1 METTIFKSKVSFLTI
16 GFGLIGAVFM
26 IALSLPLLL
35 SKWVKPES
43 SDNVN
48 SIICWSIIS
57 CFWLVALSC
66 LYILFNVKTFTL
78 TNKNL
83 IISRPLLFLSLKI
96 PLENIKNI
104 NEEDYEI
111 NSTANSRKINVYN
124 GEKMTLELQNGK
136 KVIFT
141 SFEISEYDDLVQNL
155 KNIKLNVNNNGTIKN
170 DRSNKFQFY
179 PLLLFLIILTIII
192 IFSLIKKK

>member
-35 SKWVKPES
+35 SKWSKS

-48 SIICWSIIS
+48 LIICWIIIG
-57 CFWLVALSC
+57 CFWLVSLLC

-83 IISRPLLFLSLKI
+83 IINRPLLFLNLKI
-96 PLENIKNI
+96 PLENIKSI

-111 NSTANSRKINVYN
+111 NSAANSRKINVYN

-155 KNIKLNVNNNGTIKN
+155 KNIKLNVNHNGIIKN
-170 DRSNKFQFY
+170 DHSNKFQVY
-179 PLLLFLIILTIII
+179 PLLLFLIILTMII
-192 IFSLIKKK
+192 IFSLIKEK